1 MALKLID
8 DATLIAIA
16 NKVREIG
23 GLPSTTKMSLGSEAD
38 GILTYLGNLS
48 PHMDGFEVLA
58 TGELILPSDN
68 TQLRIPHPL
77 GVNPNLVV
85 IKRKEG
91 TGAAYSAYS
100 ELHAI
105 MLSVGSSTISVYLN
119 SSNNVT
125 VGYASSGYGI
135 TVGSQ
140 SILASTHNSS
150 SNNRWRAATYQWI
163 AARTTN

>member
-23 GLPSTTKMSLGSEAD
+23 GLPATTKMSLGSEAN

-91 TGAAYSAYS
+91 TGAYSAYS

-105 MLSVGSSTISVYLN
+105 MLSISATISVYLN

-150 SNNRWRAATYQWI
+150 SSNRWRAATYQWI